1 MTKTK
6 SNHVILGIRHHGPGS
21 ARSVAQQLESI
32 KPDAIALEWPDGS
45 QDVLKH
51 IAQEDITPPI
61 AQIQYLKS
69 EPQQVSLLPLAD
81 FSPEWQVMQFAHQHQ
96 IPLYPID
103 LPFSQQSQLSDATP
117 SPAGTQAW
125 ARILKQ
131 TGFTSIESFWDH
143 YFERETQS
151 LEDFGRLSELMA
163 EIRASETLSKLNA
176 TREAYMRLQ
185 LRKHLKNHNTL
196 VTIVGAYHS
205 PALQT
210 LDAHRKSQD
219 QKLMTGSRNKA
230 TITALI
236 PFSYPRLAKASG
248 YAAGVDAPRLYEI
261 QFQYGPWAGER
272 WIAETAR
279 LLRSEGFHVSPS
291 EAQAAVDMSR
301 QLADLR
307 QMNIPGQNELLQ
319 AAQATLC
326 HGQMAPFERIRQQA
340 LMGDKTGKVPEN
352 LISSPLIQEFL
363 KRIRSLRLSKYWSPK
378 NPSRKTPQKE
388 LDLRKPLHQKC
399 SAFLHL
405 LLLMQMS
412 WAQKSDGGPRDRGSF
427 KEKWFFYWDIDCEI
441 QLFQWGTRSRH
452 LTDLAREL
460 LRERWTDSYPLK
472 KLIADLEHVLLAEL
486 SGISDP
492 LLEQIEKQSA
502 TTDELLDIVP
512 ATSAL
517 FSIAAYGDVRE
528 LDKHAIGKIAIQ
540 LHAKICSLIPY
551 QCQNLDD
558 DLSRDLFEA
567 FDRYS
572 GFMRSQTTPPIQQ
585 PWQQALSAL
594 IENTTTDPR
603 IAAWAL
609 RQLLDAEQLETGI
622 FHTHFHRHLST
633 AHEPE
638 FTAAWLEG
646 LLTGSAALLL
656 YHDALFEAVQDWI
669 QTIPAEIFQQVL
681 PVLNRTFAD
690 YTLVDRQALWQRIM
704 RPESQAGVSFADQYR
719 HFALHHLLSEK

>member
-1 MTKTK
+1 MTKPK
-6 SNHVILGIRHHGPGS
+6 SKHVILGIRHHGPGS
-21 ARSVAQQLESI
+21 CRSVLEQLHALQ
-32 KPDAIALEWPDGS
+32 PDAIALEWPDGS
-45 QDVLKH
+45 QDVLQH

-69 EPQQVSLLPLAD
+69 EPQQVSLLPLAH

-103 LPFSQQSQLSDATP
+103 LPFSQQSQLSDVTT

-151 LEDFGRLSELMA
+151 LEDFGRLSELME

-176 TREAYMRLQ
+176 TREAYMRSQ

-196 VTIVGAYHS
+196 VTVVGAYHS
-205 PALQT
+205 PALQE
-210 LDAHRKSQD
+210 LDDHSKSED
-219 QKLMTGSRNKA
+219 QKLMKGSRNKA

-261 QFQYGPWAGER
+261 QFQYGPRAGER

-279 LLRSEGFHVSPS
+279 LLRREGFHVSPS

-326 HGQMAPFERIRQQA
+326 HGQIAPFERIREQA
-340 LMGDKTGKVPEN
+340 LIGNKTGKVPED

-363 KRIRSLRLSKYWSPK
+363 KRISSLRLSKYWSPK

-405 LLLMQMS
+405 LQLMRMS
-412 WAQKSDGGPRDRGSF
+412 WAHKGANSQRNRGSF
-427 KEKWFFYWDIDCEI
+427 REKWFFDWDIDHEI
-441 QLFQWGTRSRH
+441 QLFQWGTRSRQ
-452 LTDLAREL
+452 LTDLARQL
-460 LRERWTDSYPLK
+460 LRERWTENYPLK
-472 KLIADLEHVLLAEL
+472 KLIDDLENVLLADL
-486 SGISDP
+486 SGITP
-492 LLEQIEKQSA
+492 ELIRQIDTRSA

-517 FSIAAYGDVRE
+517 FSIAAYGNVRE
-528 LDKHAIGKIAIQ
+528 LDQKAIGQIAEQ
-540 LHAKICSLIPY
+540 LHEKICSLLPY
-551 QCQNLDD
+551 QCRNLDD
-558 DLSRDLFEA
+558 DLSRELFEA
-567 FDRYS
+567 LDQYS
-572 GFMRSQTTPPIQQ
+572 PFIRSQPQPSIQQ
-585 PWQQALSAL
+585 PWQQALRGL
-594 IENTTTDPR
+594 ILESETHPR
-603 IAAWAL
+603 LSAWAL
-609 RQLLDAEQLETGI
+609 RQLLDMNQMPADQ
-622 FHTHFHRHLST
+622 FRPHFRRHLSS
-633 AHEPE
+633 AHQPE
-638 FTAAWLEG
+638 ETAAWLEG
-646 LLTGSAALLL
+646 LLSGSASLLL
-656 YHDALFEAVQDWI
+656 YHDALFSAVEQWI
-669 QTIPAEIFQQVL
+669 RDIPTDTFQAVL
-681 PVLNRTFAD
+681 PVLNRTFAN
-690 YTLVDRQALWQRIM
+690 YNLTDRKSLWKRITQAEDHTAL
-704 RPESQAGVSFADQYR
+704 SFADHYR
-719 HFALHHLLSEK
+719 DYALQHLLSDK